1 MKKVDI
7 SIVIVNFNT
16 FDLTC
21 ACIDSIYLSQ
31 TRYSYEIILVDNAST
46 DRKATDFCEKYP
58 DLVLVTSAKNCG
70 FGRANNMGMERAKG
84 AYIWLINS
92 DTEVSEKVLEK
103 GMATLQEHQADLYSC
118 AQTLADGSPLFYK
131 KKSFYL
137 GLSLKAVWYSLPLFH
152 LSYFNRKFIDQS
164 TVNEV
169 IEANTVSGAFML
181 FRREVFEKTKGF
193 DPDFFLYSEETEW
206 CYNRIRKQFKI
217 IYDPFNSFIHK
228 QGSSSNQ
235 DMSVQGYISNSLGYY
250 KRGYGIY
257 LIYLLMQ
264 YLIALPMNIG
274 FYLISKK
281 EYKKAYSDQIK
292 LLISGWRYL
301 MVDIPRFSN
310 KFGARKRFLVIRQL
324 DV

>member
-21 ACIDSIYLSQ
+21 TCIDSIYLSQ
-31 TRYSYEIILVDNAST
+31 TNYSYEIILVDNAST

-58 DLVLVTSAKNCG
+58 DLILISSKENCG
-70 FGRANNMGMERAKG
+70 FGRANNLGMKQAQG

-92 DTEVSEKVLEK
+92 DTEVTENVLEK
-103 GMATLQEHQADLYSC
+103 GMTTLLEHKADLYSC
-118 AQTLADGSPLFYK
+118 AQVLTDGSPLFFK
-131 KKSFYL
+131 KNSFYL
-137 GLSLKAVWYSLPLFH
+137 GHSLKAIWYSLPLFH
-152 LSYFNRKFIDQS
+152 VAYFNRKFVDQS

-169 IEANTVSGAFML
+169 IEANTISGAFML
-181 FRREVFEKTKGF
+181 FRRKVFDETQGF

-206 CYNRIRKQFKI
+206 CYNRIRKSFKI

-235 DMSVQGYISNSLGYY
+235 DMSVQEYISSSLGYY
-250 KRGYGIY
+250 KRGYGVY
-257 LIYLLMQ
+257 FIYLLLQ

-281 EYKKAYSDQIK
+281 AYKKAYADK
-292 LLISGWRYL
+292 VKVLLNGWRYL
-301 MVDIPRFSN
+301 ALDIPRFSN
-310 KFGARKRFLVIRQL
+310 KFGARKRFLVIRQIN
-324 DV
+324 V